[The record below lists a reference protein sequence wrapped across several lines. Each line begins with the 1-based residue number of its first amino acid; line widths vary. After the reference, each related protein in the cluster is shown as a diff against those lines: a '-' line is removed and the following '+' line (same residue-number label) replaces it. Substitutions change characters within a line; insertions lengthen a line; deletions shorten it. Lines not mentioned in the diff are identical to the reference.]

1 MTHDFLVFS
10 VIYYYL
16 KNTNANNIS
25 GAGLDTKVGEIY
37 IRKT

>member
-10 VIYYYL
+10 VI